1 MACKHMSHNQIKCFA
16 KDSIIETFISTAQD
30 TIVKLKMIQ
39 YFILSANIAAISPSY
54 GPVLAEASR
63 AT

>member
-54 GPVLAEASR
+54 GPV
-63 AT
+63 